1 MHTQLERVAFC
12 VSSFDNTL
20 KKKINKTKKK
30 VDTAQDQTDAVTC
43 NKSEKKFGGLGLSEL
58 GQTED
63 SRGLLSGMIE
73 CRVAYLVAVHPQI
86 V

>member
-1 MHTQLERVAFC
+1 M
-12 VSSFDNTL
+12 SSFENTL
-20 KKKINKTKKK
+20 KKKSIRQKKKKKLK